1 MKDVWLHRCPY
12 FNCSFTCF
20 TRPQYKQ
27 HKKMHIK
34 DKSLKV
40 SKCNFK
46 NCDKIFM
53 KKDDYTNH
61 MIQIHKV
68 LQAKKPALAM
78 VSA

>member
-1 MKDVWLHRCPY
+1 
-12 FNCSFTCF
+12 
-20 TRPQYKQ
+20 
-27 HKKMHIK
+27 MHIK